1 MVPKQS
7 KRKQKGASKVKSE
20 ERVGASLDD
29 QHQDELEWDGIP
41 SATSIFVN
49 CGGENI
55 YGPTV
60 LGRALKVVKEKEAV
74 KEVTRE
80 KRDDAFEQLF

>member
-1 MVPKQS
+1 M
-7 KRKQKGASKVKSE
+7 
-20 ERVGASLDD
+20 
-29 QHQDELEWDGIP
+29 
-41 SATSIFVN
+41 N